1 MKTKIRSRFALL
13 VPILLLSGFT
23 CSCGDNNKKELEA
36 LRKEAE
42 ASRKALESIQRNQ
55 RNRNEGEA
63 QRNME
68 SYFK

>member
-13 VPILLLSGFT
+13 VPILLLSGII

-42 ASRKALESIQRNQ
+42 TSRKTLESIQRNQ

-63 QRNME
+63 RRNME
-68 SYFK
+68 SYFQ